1 LSEKDEQ
8 DKQQTGAGT
17 DTQHDAGE
25 DRMST
30 ADQET
35 NNVLESQYSSNTE
48 DEGEKA
54 EAAADNGTG
63 QAVQTVSD
71 SFGSGSGD
79 EPASGGSKGR
89 GWMIVAVALAALLIV
104 VLIKPPFG
112 GGSNEAVATVNG
124 VKIDKDHLYDKLVEV
139 GAGSQILGGMIDE
152 ELLNQELK
160 KANVTVGDADIEA
173 ELETFKKS
181 FPSEEE
187 FQMTLMQYGMT
198 QDDLKKQLPRQVQ
211 IRKLFGDK
219 AKAEVTEE
227 TVKKYFDEN
236 AANFGDA
243 KFEDKKAEIQEG
255 LTNQKMGELYDAWL
269 KDAKEKGDITNH
281 LDKAKEDEEKAA
293 KEKTDKENADK
304 DKSSND
310 KSGNEKKDSDTPATS
325 DTNTEKKE

>member
-25 DRMST
+25 DRMRA

-35 NNVLESQYSSNTE
+35 ENLPESQYLSSTE
-48 DEGEKA
+48 DEGHKA
-54 EAAADNGTG
+54 EAEADNGTG
-63 QAVQTVSD
+63 QAVHAVSSSSGD
-71 SFGSGSGD
+71 GSGNA
-79 EPASGGSKGR
+79 PAGGGSKGR

-124 VKIDKDHLYDKLVEV
+124 VKIDKELLYDKVVEL
-139 GAGSQILGGMIDE
+139 GAGSQILTGMIDE

-160 KANVTVGDADIEA
+160 KANITVEDADIET
-173 ELETFKKS
+173 EFDTFKKS

-219 AKAEVTEE
+219 AKAEVTDE
-227 TVKKYFDEN
+227 TVKKFFDEN
-236 AANFGDA
+236 EASFAGA

-255 LTNQKMGELYDAWL
+255 LTNQKMSELYDVWF
-269 KDAKEKGDITNH
+269 KDIKEKADITNH

-293 KEKTDKENADK
+293 KEKAEK
-304 DKSSND
+304 DKPSNETPAND
-310 KSGNEKKDSDTPATS
+310 KKDSDTPAPS
-325 DTNTEKKE
+325 DTNTDKKE